1 MLFNVWV
8 TTACNLKCK
17 YCYEGNHAN
26 GMQMS
31 EETAMQVLN
40 YMYHKIEG
48 IPGYI
53 VVNYHGGEPLLNYE
67 IVHFMTEAL
76 KERFPNK
83 KILFG
88 ITTNAILLDKD
99 KMEYL
104 SENFF
109 YNLSISIDGGRQ
121 IHDRNRIT
129 IQNSGTYNTVI
140 KNIYPLLSRRKD
152 LRARMT
158 YTPDTVGSLFES
170 VKNVVDLGFRIVVP
184 VPNYSDDNWT
194 EEHAEILEYEICKM
208 YHFYGNKEEV
218 HISLLS
224 PDFQIAKGKCNAGTG
239 EINIDCQGKIYP
251 CTCMVNC
258 EKYQLG
264 NVLVPA
270 EQKTVRFLEEAD
282 KADSECEGCGLE
294 HWCVGARCKLVNK
307 ILTGSYGSPPAFLCA
322 ETNALYKAYCRFGGR
337 GNE

>member
-26 GMQMS
+26 GIQMS

-40 YMYHKIEG
+40 YMHRKIEG
-48 IPGYI
+48 ISGYI

-88 ITTNAILLDKD
+88 ITTNAILLDKE

-109 YNLSISIDGGRQ
+109 YNLSISIDGG
-121 IHDRNRIT
+121 
-129 IQNSGTYNTVI
+129 
-140 KNIYPLLSRRKD
+140 K
-152 LRARMT
+152 
-158 YTPDTVGSLFES
+158 
-170 VKNVVDLGFRIVVP
+170 
-184 VPNYSDDNWT
+184 
-194 EEHAEILEYEICKM
+194 
-208 YHFYGNKEEV
+208 
-218 HISLLS
+218 
-224 PDFQIAKGKCNAGTG
+224 
-239 EINIDCQGKIYP
+239 
-251 CTCMVNC
+251 
-258 EKYQLG
+258 
-264 NVLVPA
+264 
-270 EQKTVRFLEEAD
+270 
-282 KADSECEGCGLE
+282 
-294 HWCVGARCKLVNK
+294 
-307 ILTGSYGSPPAFLCA
+307 
-322 ETNALYKAYCRFGGR
+322 